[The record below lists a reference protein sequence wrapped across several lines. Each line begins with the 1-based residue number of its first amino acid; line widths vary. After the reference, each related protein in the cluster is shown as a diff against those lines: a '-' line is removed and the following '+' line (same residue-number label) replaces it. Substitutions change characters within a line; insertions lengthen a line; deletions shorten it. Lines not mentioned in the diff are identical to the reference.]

1 MVDTSSGPVVARA
14 WRRRLVVSVSVLLAL
29 LLPLLVQD
37 FSVFQLTLVLI
48 YAIAILGLNLL
59 TGINGQFSLGHSA
72 FYAVGAYTTAILV
85 SNYEVNAYLT
95 LPVSALLGFVAG
107 FLFGFPALRLSGMY
121 LALATF
127 ALSVATPQLLK
138 YTHFEALTGGVQGI
152 DLFKP
157 DVPFDLPLSLDQ
169 WWYYVCLGILLVL
182 MWMVGNLIHSRTGR
196 ALMAIRDNPIA
207 ASTMGVNAPVYK
219 TVCFGLSAAITAIAG
234 ALSAIVVE
242 YVAPDSFTFI
252 LSVYFLIGMVIGGVG
267 WVPGAIIG
275 GAFVLYV
282 PNLAEQV
289 STGLAG
295 VLFGVCILLVIY
307 VMPSGASGLLRWL
320 GAWARRA
327 RRPPADRS

>member
-1 MVDTSSGPVVARA
+1 MLKNNKLVVFFLAAVALIALPLFVQQLGAGPVRIMALA
-14 WRRRLVVSVSVLLAL
+14 LLYVLLAL
-29 LLPLLVQD
+29 
-37 FSVFQLTLVLI
+37 
-48 YAIAILGLNLL
+48 GLNIVVGYAGLL
-59 TGINGQFSLGHSA
+59 DLGYVA

-207 ASTMGVNAPVYK
+207 A
-219 TVCFGLSAAITAIAG
+219 
-234 ALSAIVVE
+234 
-242 YVAPDSFTFI
+242 
-252 LSVYFLIGMVIGGVG
+252 
-267 WVPGAIIG
+267 
-275 GAFVLYV
+275 
-282 PNLAEQV
+282 
-289 STGLAG
+289 
-295 VLFGVCILLVIY
+295 
-307 VMPSGASGLLRWL
+307 
-320 GAWARRA
+320 
-327 RRPPADRS
+327 